1 MVLTATGFNVEGLLE
16 REYTK
21 LQPLIELVHPCCRN
35 HLNAME
41 FVDDVPGEMERED
54 VNSDEE
60 QLESSSIESVESL
73 LGMTLNID
81 PVGAE
86 VEDDD

>member
-1 MVLTATGFNVEGLLE
+1 
-16 REYTK
+16 
-21 LQPLIELVHPCCRN
+21 
-35 HLNAME
+35 ME

>member
-1 MVLTATGFNVEGLLE
+1 
-16 REYTK
+16 
-21 LQPLIELVHPCCRN
+21 
-35 HLNAME
+35 ME

-73 LGMTLNID
+73 SGMTLNTD